1 MQFHMWERFSSY
13 DTSVDEAEFARLI
26 EDNFVSASME
36 RGTQRNFIEKIG
48 EVARV
53 PIKIE
58 FLSGVLADHESAR
71 GHHVFSCPGDHFDMV
86 ARSYPGMLWWLTE
99 NGLNMDVRPH
109 LLDRFATRL
118 NEFEALP
125 PQKRGFAFEAFLDSM
140 FAVAGLSPRKSF
152 RIVGEQIDGSFELEG
167 NTYLVEAKWQD
178 APIGARDLRSFA
190 GAVRSKSEWTR
201 GLFVSNSG
209 FSEDGLTNFRQGG
222 DLRILCLSGAD
233 LRDIFAYKLNLVA
246 MLQMKIRRAGE
257 TGLAYVP
264 VKDLMN
270 LK

>member
-1 MQFHMWERFSSY
+1 MSCWRSGRTALSSEGRVYRKWKVRRETVQFHMWERFSSY

-58 FLSGVLADHESAR
+58 FLSGLLADHESAR

-118 NEFEALP
+118 NELEALP
-125 PQKRGFAFEAFLDSM
+125 PQKRRYSPGTGSAVDYEAACS
-140 FAVAGLSPRKSF
+140 S
-152 RIVGEQIDGSFELEG
+152 
-167 NTYLVEAKWQD
+167 
-178 APIGARDLRSFA
+178 
-190 GAVRSKSEWTR
+190 
-201 GLFVSNSG
+201 
-209 FSEDGLTNFRQGG
+209 
-222 DLRILCLSGAD
+222 
-233 LRDIFAYKLNLVA
+233 
-246 MLQMKIRRAGE
+246 RRALSIPWSGCK
-257 TGLAYVP
+257 TYRQQG
-264 VKDLMN
+264 
-270 LK
+270 